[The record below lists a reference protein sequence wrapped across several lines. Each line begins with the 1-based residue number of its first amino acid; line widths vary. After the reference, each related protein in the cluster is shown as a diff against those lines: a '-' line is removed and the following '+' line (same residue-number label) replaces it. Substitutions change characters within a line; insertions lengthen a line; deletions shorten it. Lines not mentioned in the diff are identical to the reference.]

1 MLLLLFTELY
11 GKVFSPSPIPSWKIA
26 LSLFF
31 YWVPSSSSHP
41 LLSGG
46 RSTLGPLEMFTHCRH
61 KGSCCPLENLL
72 LLWQSFHFFQ
82 QGIFFLIFANT
93 FLFLQEQ
100 SRKKKLEHFS
110 SHFYQGWE
118 LALLLFRSF
127 CSFCKN
133 KHRRKKFKK
142 FNFSV
147 F

>member
-1 MLLLLFTELY
+1 MLLLFTELY

-46 RSTLGPLEMFTHCRH
+46 RSTLGPLEIFTHCRH
-61 KGSCCPLENLL
+61 KISCCPLETCCYCGKVFIF
-72 LLWQSFHFFQ
+72 FH
-82 QGIFFLIFANT
+82 QGIFFLKFANT

-100 SRKKKLEHFS
+100 SQKRKLELFS
-110 SHFYQGWE
+110 LHFYQGWE
-118 LALLLFRSF
+118 LALLLFCSF